1 MFMSLLKRATNRAIW
16 LLPSS
21 GTIKGYDDPELIEF
35 VFRKTQLFKA
45 VDPWPEMA
53 GIASVL
59 DFGGGFGSHYRRAQ
73 QHSPDI
79 RWAVVETPETAERAA
94 ELATES
100 LRFFSSIGDA
110 TSWLGPVEVVYSNA
124 ALHCTPEPERYLS
137 ELCAVR
143 AKTLIWDRTLLSS
156 DGRRKYVDRN
166 LLAENGPGVSLSRRR
181 VEVEMIRMAEKTFL
195 ETHRDYILVKR
206 EGRQDDRAGEN
217 FVFKLSA

>member
-100 LRFFSSIGDA
+100 LGSSPASATRLPGLARSRSSIP
-110 TSWLGPVEVVYSNA
+110 TLR
-124 ALHCTPEPERYLS
+124 CTAPRSRKDTCRSFAPF
-137 ELCAVR
+137 
-143 AKTLIWDRTLLSS
+143 
-156 DGRRKYVDRN
+156 GR
-166 LLAENGPGVSLSRRR
+166 
-181 VEVEMIRMAEKTFL
+181 
-195 ETHRDYILVKR
+195 KR
-206 EGRQDDRAGEN
+206 
-217 FVFKLSA
+217 